1 MEGTKVENKPRA
13 KMPISQRAKQ
23 FMPFDAVSGLREAL
37 REKDR
42 EHEML
47 LEMDRVPFEEDD
59 IPEGEF
65 MENE

>member
-1 MEGTKVENKPRA
+1 MENKPRA

-42 EHEML
+42 GHEML
-47 LEMDRVPFEEDD
+47 LEMDTVPFEEDD
-59 IPEGEF
+59 IPENEFPEGE
-65 MENE
+65 